1 MSTRTLSLGRQKQRG
16 SSLALWNQLSGKNA
30 LVSLPAWLP
39 TLPAPQVLE
48 LIPGW
53 TSATAGRGLG
63 GNYEEGQVWGG
74 SRECPVPG
82 ELQGERR
89 HPLGLSAAGLACH

>member
-1 MSTRTLSLGRQKQRG
+1 MSTRTLSLGRRKQRG

-53 TSATAGRGLG
+53 TSATAGGVL
-63 GNYEEGQVWGG
+63 EGTMRMVR
-74 SRECPVPG
+74 SG
-82 ELQGERR
+82 E
-89 HPLGLSAAGLACH
+89 AAGSALSQGSSRVKGGTHWVCLQLA